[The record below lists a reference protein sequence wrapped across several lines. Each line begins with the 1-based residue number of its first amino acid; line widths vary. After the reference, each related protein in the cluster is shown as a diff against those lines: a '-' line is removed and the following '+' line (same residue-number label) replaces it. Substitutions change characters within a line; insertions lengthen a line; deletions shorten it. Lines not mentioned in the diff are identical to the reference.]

1 MKYANRK
8 SIHPRYL
15 PIVEEALRGLD
26 LPKKMPVIVR
36 QVSAQSHLIPGTPI
50 SAARNHKDIAKQNK
64 GRTKAVLGRAGGNF
78 SQP

>member
-36 QVSAQSHLIPGTPI
+36 QVSV
-50 SAARNHKDIAKQNK
+50 QNY
-64 GRTKAVLGRAGGNF
+64 
-78 SQP
+78 

>member
-36 QVSAQSHLIPGTPI
+36 QVSVKSHLIPRNPI
-50 SAARNHKDIAKQNK
+50 SAARNHTDLTKQFQ
-64 GRTKAVLGRAGGNF
+64 AEQLARAGGNF

>member
-1 MKYANRK
+1 MMYMLIRK

-36 QVSAQSHLIPGTPI
+36 QVSVQSHLIPGTPI
-50 SAARNHKDIAKQNK
+50 SAARNHTDLAKQNK
-64 GRTKAVLGRAGGNF
+64 GSSRQSRKKLFPTVI
-78 SQP
+78 

>member
-1 MKYANRK
+1 MMYMLIRK

-36 QVSAQSHLIPGTPI
+36 QVSVRSHLIPGTPI
-50 SAARNHKDIAKQNK
+50 SAAKK
-64 GRTKAVLGRAGGNF
+64 
-78 SQP
+78 

>member
-36 QVSAQSHLIPGTPI
+36 QVSVRSHLIPGTPI
-50 SAARNHKDIAKQNK
+50 SAAKK
-64 GRTKAVLGRAGGNF
+64 
-78 SQP
+78 